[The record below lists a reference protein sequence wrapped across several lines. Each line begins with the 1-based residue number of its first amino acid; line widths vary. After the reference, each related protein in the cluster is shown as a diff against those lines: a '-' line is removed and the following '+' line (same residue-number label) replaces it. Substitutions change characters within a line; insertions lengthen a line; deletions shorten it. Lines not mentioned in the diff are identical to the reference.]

1 MKLLLVSMVLVF
13 ANSAFA
19 ADCFNG
25 NQVRSWKAVDRSTL
39 EVKTRKETFTV
50 NTFICPQLDWGLKIG
65 FRTFS
70 SFRVCRGD
78 EVIVLDA
85 WNRVL
90 DICRIKNIT
99 KN

>member
-19 ADCFNG
+19 ADCFNA
-25 NQVRSWKAVDRSTL
+25 NQARSWKSLDRSTL

-50 NTFICPQLDWGLKIG
+50 NTFICPQLNWADKIG
-65 FRTFS
+65 FRSFS

-90 DICRIKNIT
+90 DVCRIKNIT